1 MDELIIKP
9 TDKSLAVDISYGIL
23 SFTGRSIL
31 TDPKIF
37 FEPVNNWVVKY
48 LRNPADETVINIKL
62 EYIDTASTQALYQ
75 ILRQL
80 NTVRKKGLVVM
91 LNWYI
96 EDEDPE
102 MKELG
107 EMIEQRLGIEFQYIT
122 YSPKLIS
129 CFCFVLVSRKNPKF
143 GNYI

>member
-1 MDELIIKP
+1 MNDLIINP
-9 TDKSLAVDISYGIL
+9 TDKSMAVDISYGIL
-23 SFTGRSIL
+23 NFSGRSIL

-37 FEPVNNWVVKY
+37 FESINLWVAKY
-48 LRNPADETVINIKL
+48 LRNPAEETVVNIKL

-80 NTVRKKGLVVM
+80 NGVRKKSLVFMV
-91 LNWYI
+91 NWHV

-107 EMIEQRLGIEFQYIT
+107 EMIEQRLGIEFSYIP
-122 YSPKLIS
+122 Y
-129 CFCFVLVSRKNPKF
+129 
-143 GNYI
+143 

>member
-1 MDELIIKP
+1 MDDLIIKG
-9 TDKSLAVDISYGIL
+9 TDKSLAVDISFGIL

-37 FEPVNNWVVKY
+37 FEPISNWVTRY
-48 LRNPADETVINIKL
+48 LRDPAEETVVNIKL

-75 ILRQL
+75 ILRLL
-80 NTVRKKGLVVM
+80 NGIRKKGLVFMV
-91 LNWYI
+91 NWYI

-107 EMIEQRLGIEFQYIT
+107 EMIEQRLGVEFQYLT
-122 YSPKLIS
+122 Y
-129 CFCFVLVSRKNPKF
+129 
-143 GNYI
+143 